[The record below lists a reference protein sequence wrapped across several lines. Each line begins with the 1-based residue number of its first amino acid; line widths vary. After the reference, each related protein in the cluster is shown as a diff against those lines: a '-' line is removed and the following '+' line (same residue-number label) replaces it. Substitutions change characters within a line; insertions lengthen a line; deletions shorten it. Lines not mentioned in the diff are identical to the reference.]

1 MVELRRVRRFARKHG
16 YWKVIF
22 VMEWKGMHCYD
33 PRYIVDLHMKTGV
46 PEFILVDPESGEMHL
61 TDSDETFEIFDV
73 LYGIK

>member
-1 MVELRRVRRFARKHG
+1 
-16 YWKVIF
+16 
-22 VMEWKGMHCYD
+22 MHCYD

-73 LYGIK
+73 LYNIR